1 MYTMISY
8 LKFLKSC
15 FLYNAKISN
24 LISDTLEN
32 CIVIGIKSISIFV
45 ILSGI
50 VGVVCG
56 IHVSS
61 MLEGVLMSDHLI
73 PVGLKNLFFLEFCP
87 TIMCIVYIGKNMTS
101 ISGQIYTMRAS
112 GYLDNVTI
120 MGINIASYMC
130 LPKIISST
138 IVYPLITILSCFSS
152 LLGAACYCT
161 QGRDISIS
169 AFIASYI
176 SIFNVKY
183 IILCMVKSVIFGFLC
198 GSIASYVGYCYA
210 ENKNENLIQISQ
222 RCFTLCCVIILLTD
236 VIVNLIN
243 YYLTK

>member
-1 MYTMISY
+1 MISY

-32 CIVIGIKSISIFV
+32 CIIIGIKSISIFV

-87 TIMCIVYIGKNMTS
+87 
-101 ISGQIYTMRAS
+101 
-112 GYLDNVTI
+112 
-120 MGINIASYMC
+120 
-130 LPKIISST
+130 
-138 IVYPLITILSCFSS
+138 
-152 LLGAACYCT
+152 
-161 QGRDISIS
+161 
-169 AFIASYI
+169 
-176 SIFNVKY
+176 
-183 IILCMVKSVIFGFLC
+183 
-198 GSIASYVGYCYA
+198 
-210 ENKNENLIQISQ
+210 
-222 RCFTLCCVIILLTD
+222 
-236 VIVNLIN
+236 
-243 YYLTK
+243 